1 MFVETLR
8 IRKDTRFLVLRF
20 VLAVW
25 FAFVGV
31 IAQAHVFKSS
41 ETILYFDRHAE
52 IIGMKIE
59 LNLEAILAGVD
70 PDIKNTD
77 DSPNAAEYNRLRALP
92 PVELEK
98 EWEKFKPEFLA
109 GLNVQLDGQKI
120 TPEFTGAKFNE
131 VGDITLARSSGL
143 SFNAKLPPDEKVF
156 TFNWDKKFGRVIL
169 RTISVRSKTAHVET
183 VEPGNTS
190 SAMVIDDLKAR
201 TWVDMVG
208 DFIRFGFGHI
218 IPEGTD
224 HILFVVGI
232 FLLSTKLKP
241 ILTQVT
247 AFTVAHTLTLGL
259 GAANI
264 VRIPP
269 SIVEPLIAASI
280 AYVAIENIMRPTL
293 SPWRPVVVFMF
304 GLLHGLGFAAFLVDM
319 EIPKEDFLTSLL
331 SFNVGV
337 ELGQLTVIAA
347 CFLLIG
353 IWFGNKPWYRQR
365 IVIPGSLLISVIAI
379 FWFFQ
384 RVFFS

>member
-1 MFVETLR
+1 MP
-8 IRKDTRFLVLRF
+8 
-20 VLAVW
+20 
-25 FAFVGV
+25 
-31 IAQAHVFKSS
+31 Q
-41 ETILYFDRHAE
+41 
-52 IIGMKIE
+52 
-59 LNLEAILAGVD
+59 
-70 PDIKNTD
+70 NTT
-77 DSPNAAEYNRLRALP
+77 ACALP